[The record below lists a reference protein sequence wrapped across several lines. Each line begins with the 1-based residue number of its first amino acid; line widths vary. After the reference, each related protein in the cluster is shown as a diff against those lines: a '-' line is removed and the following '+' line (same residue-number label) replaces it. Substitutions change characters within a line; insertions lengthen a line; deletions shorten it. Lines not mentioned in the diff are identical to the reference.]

1 MKNQIVMA
9 LENDEKSEEELT
21 RRFKID
27 IKKLTYFD
35 PSTRKAHKEF
45 GKFSPDHFK
54 ISKLGLLWGNL
65 IQGRKCMS
73 SNFTGELTY
82 DNEE

>member
-1 MKNQIVMA
+1 MA
-9 LENDEKSEEELT
+9 LKNDEKSEEELT

-27 IKKLTYFD
+27 IKKLIYFD
-35 PSTRKAHKEF
+35 PSTRKTHKEF
-45 GKFSPDHFK
+45 GKFSPDHLK
-54 ISKLGLLWGNL
+54 ISKLGLLWGNF

-82 DNEE
+82 ENEE